1 MKDSFCSLLFFS
13 SLVAFCLIIWSMQ
26 QQYLVTLTDLYL
38 FPWCDCIQDGN
49 PGCRMNSCNT
59 CTLDSSTYESVIP
72 GFGKSLF
79 SCSFFQYLK
88 NCVVLSFS
96 VSMQYFIKCILHCL
110 QNIILFHSN
119 KWISWESTCFSQL
132 SKLFLSFHRLFICLS
147 VLWGYFNWSLA
158 KWISDGKN
166 HCNV

>member
-1 MKDSFCSLLFFS
+1 MKDSFCSLLFFFTCS
-13 SLVAFCLIIWSMQ
+13 FLLDYMIHATAIFSYFDWFVPLSLMWLH
-26 QQYLVTLTDLYL
+26 
-38 FPWCDCIQDGN
+38 

-72 GFGKSLF
+72 GFGKRLF

>member
-1 MKDSFCSLLFFS
+1 MKDSFCSPLFFFTS
-13 SLVAFCLIIWSMQ
+13 SFLLDYMVHATAIFSYFDWFVPLSLMW
-26 QQYLVTLTDLYL
+26 LH
-38 FPWCDCIQDGN
+38 

-96 VSMQYFIKCILHCL
+96 VSMQYFIKCILHSL
-110 QNIILFHSN
+110 QNINLFHIKQVDFLRVHLFQSTL
-119 KWISWESTCFSQL
+119 KVISF
-132 SKLFLSFHRLFICLS
+132 FPSFIYLS
-147 VLWGYFNWSLA
+147 VCVMGIF
-158 KWISDGKN
+158 
-166 HCNV
+166 

>member
-1 MKDSFCSLLFFS
+1 MKDSFCSLLFFFTCS
-13 SLVAFCLIIWSMQ
+13 FLLDYMIHATAIFSYFDWFVPLSLMWLH
-26 QQYLVTLTDLYL
+26 
-38 FPWCDCIQDGN
+38 

-132 SKLFLSFHRLFICLS
+132 SKLFLSFHRLFVCLCYGDILTDLLQS
-147 VLWGYFNWSLA
+147 EFQMVKIIAMFKKLFP
-158 KWISDGKN
+158 
-166 HCNV
+166 